1 MSQNDDVYF
10 ILEVCY
16 NIIMKTKEKFSPEN
30 LFDVI
35 QQNWLAWASQFSPEV
50 KFVIGISGGKDSTVV
65 AYLAVKIFGA
75 DRVVGVTLPCDE
87 QKDISD
93 SYEVISNLGIKHINV
108 NIGDA
113 VYSIQNAIENN
124 AIDVSADT
132 KTNLPCRLRT
142 ATLYAV
148 AQSLNG
154 MVINTSNLTEDILGY
169 ATLWGDTCGSFAPI
183 QGLTVTEVI
192 SLGDWLGVPQHL
204 CHKTPIDGLQE
215 LTDEEKLGMKY
226 ADVDKFIRNDEGTKE
241 FKEKVMAMYWRNKF
255 KIDMITLP
263 GPKFRDLPNFV
274 MFPADAD
281 EII

>member
-1 MSQNDDVYF
+1 
-10 ILEVCY
+10 
-16 NIIMKTKEKFSPEN
+16 MKTKERCAPER
-30 LFDVI
+30 LFEVI
-35 QQNWLAWASQFSPEV
+35 QQNWTSWAWHFTPET

-87 QKDISD
+87 QKDIAD
-93 SYEVISNLGIKHINV
+93 SLRVIKELGIKHVNI

-113 VYSIQNAIENN
+113 VYSIQNSIENN

-132 KTNLPCRLRT
+132 KTNLPCRIRT

-148 AQSLNG
+148 AQSVNG
-154 MVINTSNLTEDILGY
+154 LVINTSNLTEDILGY

-192 SLGDWLGVPQHL
+192 SLGDWLGVPYDL
-204 CHKTPIDGLQE
+204 CHKTPIDGLQA

-226 ADVDKFIRNDEGTKE
+226 ADVDKFIRNDKGTKE
-241 FKEKVMAMYWRNKF
+241 FKEKVMTMYWRNKF

-274 MFPADAD
+274 MFPVDAD
-281 EII
+281 EMIQNDNRQ

>member
-1 MSQNDDVYF
+1 
-10 ILEVCY
+10 
-16 NIIMKTKEKFSPEN
+16 MKIKEKISPEN

-87 QKDISD
+87 QKEIDD
-93 SYEVISNLGIKHINV
+93 SCKVIQNLGIKRVNI

-113 VYSIQNAIENN
+113 VYSINSAIENN

-132 KTNLPCRLRT
+132 KTNLPCRIRT
-142 ATLYAV
+142 ASLYAV
-148 AQSLNG
+148 AQSING
-154 MVINTSNLTEDILGY
+154 IVVNTSNLTEDILGY

-192 SLGDWLGVPQHL
+192 SLGDWLGVPYDL

-226 ADVDKFIRNDEGTKE
+226 ADVDKFIRKNEGTQE
-241 FKEKVMAMYWRNKF
+241 FKQKVMLMYFRNKF

-263 GPKFRDLPNFV
+263 GPKFTDLPNFV
-274 MFPADAD
+274 QFPAKASNLLLMQTHDS
-281 EII
+281 E